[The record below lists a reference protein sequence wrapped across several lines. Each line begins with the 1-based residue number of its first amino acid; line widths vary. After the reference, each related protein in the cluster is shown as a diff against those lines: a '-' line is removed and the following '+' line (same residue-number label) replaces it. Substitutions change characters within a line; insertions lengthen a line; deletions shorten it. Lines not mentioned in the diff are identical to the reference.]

1 LLTTAKTRVDDCSAV
16 LMRIAW
22 NCCAQRLVED
32 HRPSSRET
40 DSSGGAGNCAA
51 GAFDRAIF
59 NRVSPHAC
67 MAVTRGTG
75 SGAAPELVVGELRD
89 DVPEISAL
97 ARSGRPSQ
105 VVAESWS
112 MTMKTMLLLSTLAGL
127 VAATP
132 SFAQSASDASN
143 YSPAFGFPSYAPSG
157 ARSPNVN
164 APVSFGAWESGY
176 ALDGAGQVRTRNR
189 Q

>member
-1 LLTTAKTRVDDCSAV
+1 LLGIAAHNASSKIIGHRRAKPIRQAAPGIAPPVRSIARFSTASPRMPAWRSRGVPAAV
-16 LMRIAW
+16 
-22 NCCAQRLVED
+22 Q
-32 HRPSSRET
+32 P
-40 DSSGGAGNCAA
+40 
-51 GAFDRAIF
+51 
-59 NRVSPHAC
+59 
-67 MAVTRGTG
+67 
-75 SGAAPELVVGELRD
+75 PELVVGELRD